1 MKTTV
6 ALLTLLTLSASL
18 APAAAAPAAPNW
30 SLTQYKDEMTGKYA
44 NLAHVRS
51 SNVISLGWPYHGPQK
66 GTLTVRK
73 HPRWGTNVFFE
84 IERGQLLCRYDNCNV
99 TVKFDDAASKRMSAA
114 KPEDNSSTY
123 LFINNETS
131 FINQL
136 RKSKRVVIEVGL
148 FKHGNQTLVFETSG
162 FPNEIFP
169 QVKAKKK

>member
-1 MKTTV
+1 MIKK
-6 ALLTLLTLSASL
+6 LTLGALAALALTAN
-18 APAAAAPAAPNW
+18 AAEPAKSSW
-30 SLTQYKDEMTGKYA
+30 DLVQYKDEMTGKYA
-44 NLAHVRS
+44 NLARVRS
-51 SNVISLGWPYHGPQK
+51 SNVISLGWPYQGPQK

-84 IERGQLLCRYDNCNV
+84 IERGQLLCRYDNCSV
-99 TVKFDDAASKRMSAA
+99 TVKFDDAAPKRMSAA
-114 KPEDNSSTY
+114 EPEDNSSTL

-148 FKHGNQTLVFETSG
+148 FQQGNQTLVFETSG

-169 QVKAKKK
+169 QAKAKKK